1 MQMLTQEGLLAGGTA
16 ARYPRVRRV
25 RVLLALDA
33 PHFRSLMRRR
43 LETDNRFVIVGE
55 ASNGAEAVELA
66 EETRPD
72 VAVIDL
78 TMPVMDGLQTI
89 RTMRERVPETKT
101 VLLAPPGAPEAA
113 KAVRSGAHTYL
124 EKGTASSQIL
134 TVLAPLAPPE
144 FE

>member
-1 MQMLTQEGLLAGGTA
+1 MAGGTA
-16 ARYPRVRRV
+16 ARNPRVRRV

-43 LETDNRFVIVGE
+43 LETDSRFVIVGE
-55 ASNGAEAVELA
+55 ASNGAEAVALA

-78 TMPVMDGLQTI
+78 SLPVMDGLETI
-89 RTMRERVPETKT
+89 RSMRERVPGTKT
-101 VLLAPPGAPEAA
+101 VLLAPPGSREAAA
-113 KAVRSGAHTYL
+113 KAVGSGAYTYL
-124 EKGTASSQIL
+124 ERGVAASQIL
-134 TVLAPLAPPE
+134 TVLAPLGPPE